1 MEQLVLL
8 VIIGLISLIN
18 WLMQRSAQ
26 MREKRKLERG
36 GLDGQVGPSIEVPEP
51 AGRPEEDPDESMRRL
66 MEALG
71 IPSVEEEPEPAPPP
85 PLPQVRRGE
94 VPQPVFT
101 PPPPV
106 VTVPRARVRPGL
118 AAVVE
123 QREPTRFRKLLSSK
137 GGLRDAVVLSEI
149 LGPPRSLRS
158 P

>member
-36 GLDGQVGPSIEVPEP
+36 DLDGRVEPAAEIPEP
-51 AGRPEEDPDESMRRL
+51 AGSAEENPDEGMRRL

-71 IPSVEEEPEPAPPP
+71 IPPAEEPPPEPP
-85 PLPQVRRGE
+85 PLPRVREAAPQV
-94 VPQPVFT
+94 PVFAA
-101 PPPPV
+101 PPPLRPAGH
-106 VTVPRARVRPGL
+106 VPLRRSV
-118 AAVVE
+118 AATVE
-123 QREPTRFRKLLSSK
+123 QREPTRFRKLLSSR

-149 LGPPRSLRS
+149 LGPPRSMRS